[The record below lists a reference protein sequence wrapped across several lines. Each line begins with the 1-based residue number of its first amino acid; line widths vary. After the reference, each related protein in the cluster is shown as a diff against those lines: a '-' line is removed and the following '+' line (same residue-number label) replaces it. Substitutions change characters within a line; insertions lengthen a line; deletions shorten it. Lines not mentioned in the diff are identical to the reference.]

1 MARPDVPRVGRTRQA
16 QPLDPGLRRGDDCN
30 GHARQAAR
38 VTAKQPETEKME
50 QTLDVVPRRP
60 HQALIDA
67 ATLRQA
73 AVAAFVKLSPAHLV
87 KSPVM
92 AIVMLGTL
100 LAALLTATGETP
112 MGFGIA
118 VTLILLVT
126 VLFGNLAEAVAEAR
140 GRGQAASLR
149 RARKDLVARR
159 LASAN
164 GDRAGMRGEERQVA
178 AADLRPGD
186 HVVVSAGEQ
195 IPADGEIVHG
205 LATINESAVTGE
217 SAPVLREAGTDR
229 SGVIG
234 GTKVLSDE
242 IVVRVTAEP
251 GASFLDRM
259 IALVEGANRQK
270 TPNEIALT
278 MLLAAMTL
286 TFVIVCATLPAI
298 GAFVGVEVDV
308 MLLIALLVCLIP
320 TTIGGLLPAI
330 GIAGMNRALSA
341 NVLAKSGKA
350 VEVAGDVDVL
360 LLDKTGTIT
369 HGDRQ
374 ATAFH
379 VVAGVDAAQLRD
391 AALLSSLADPT
402 PEGKS
407 IVKLA
412 RAQGSSVVEP
422 DRADYLAFSAQTRM
436 SGVDLPLHTGQPA
449 GDARVIRK
457 GAGDAIA
464 RHVQSLGGQVPVE
477 LQGRIEQV
485 ARAGATPLVV
495 SEGRQVL
502 GVVELSDVVKHGVKE
517 RFARLRA
524 MGVRT
529 VMITGDNPLTAAAI
543 AAEAGVDDYI
553 AEARPEDKL
562 ARIRAEQVGGRLVAM
577 VGDGTN
583 DAPALAQ
590 ADVGLAMNSGTQ
602 AAKEAG
608 NMVDLDSDPAKLLAV
623 VEVGKQQL
631 ITRGALTTFSLAN
644 DISKYFA
651 ILPALFAA
659 AIPSM
664 AALNVMQLSSPSN
677 AVLGA
682 LIFNALIIPAL
693 IPLALRGV
701 RFKPASA
708 TALLRRNMLI
718 YGVGGV
724 LLPFVAIKVIDLLL
738 VAAGV
743 GA

>member
-1 MARPDVPRVGRTRQA
+1 MSETTSHGHHPRKPALV
-16 QPLDPGLRRGDDCN
+16 D
-30 GHARQAAR
+30 
-38 VTAKQPETEKME
+38 VTAM
-50 QTLDVVPRRP
+50 RS
-60 HQALIDA
+60 ALRDSF
-67 ATLRQA
+67 L
-73 AVAAFVKLSPAHLV
+73 KLSPRHLV

-100 LAALLTATGETP
+100 LSAVITLAGVATP
-112 MGFGIA
+112 GFGWS
-118 VTLILLVT
+118 VTLILFVT
-126 VLFGNLAEAVAEAR
+126 VLFGNFAEAIAEAR
-140 GRGQAASLR
+140 GRGQASSLR
-149 RARKDLVARR
+149 RARKDLIARKQG
-159 LASAN
+159 AN
-164 GDRAGMRGEERQVA
+164 GAETSVP

-186 HVVVSAGEQ
+186 TVIVSAGEQ
-195 IPADGEIVHG
+195 IPADGEIIHG

-242 IVVRVTAEP
+242 IVICITAEP
-251 GASFLDRM
+251 GHSFLDRM

-286 TFVIVCATLPAI
+286 TFVIVIATLPAI
-298 GAFVGVEVDV
+298 GAFVGVQVAPL
-308 MLLIALLVCLIP
+308 LLIALLVCLIP

-374 ATAFH
+374 ATVFH
-379 VVAGVDAAQLRD
+379 PLAGVDASLLRE
-391 AALLSSLADPT
+391 AAMLASLADPT

-407 IVKLA
+407 IVRLA
-412 RAQGSSVVEP
+412 REQGCTTPEP
-422 DRADYLAFSAQTRM
+422 DRADYLQFTAQTRM
-436 SGVDLPLHTGQPA
+436 SGVDLENG
-449 GDARVIRK
+449 RSIRK
-457 GAGDAIA
+457 GAGDAIK
-464 RHVQSLGGQVPVE
+464 RHVEAQGSLVPNE
-477 LQGRIEQV
+477 LTARVEQV
-485 ARAGATPLVV
+485 ARSGATPLVV
-495 SEGRQVL
+495 SEGKHVL

-517 RFARLRA
+517 KFARLRA

-553 AEARPEDKL
+553 AEATPEDKL
-562 ARIRAEQVGGRLVAM
+562 ARIRSEQAKGSLVAM

-644 DISKYFA
+644 DVSKYFA

-664 AALNVMQLSSPSN
+664 AALNVMKLSSPTN
-677 AVLGA
+677 AVLAA

-701 RFKPASA
+701 RFKPAGA

-724 LLPFVAIKVIDLLL
+724 ILPFVAIKLIDLVL
-738 VAAGV
+738 VATI

>member
-1 MARPDVPRVGRTRQA
+1 MT
-16 QPLDPGLRRGDDCN
+16 
-30 GHARQAAR
+30 
-38 VTAKQPETEKME
+38 E
-50 QTLDVVPRRP
+50 QTHLGVQRRKS
-60 HQALIDA
+60 AVAGLDA
-67 ATLRQA
+67 AGVRA
-73 AVAAFVKLSPAHLV
+73 AVLESFLKLSPRHAV
-87 KSPVM
+87 RSPIM
-92 AIVMLGTL
+92 AVVLLGTVL
-100 LAALLTATGETP
+100 SGLITIFVPGHL
-112 MGFGIA
+112 GFGAA
-118 VTLILLVT
+118 VTVILLVT
-126 VLFGNLAEAVAEAR
+126 VLFANFAEAVAEAR

-149 RARKDLVARR
+149 AARRDLVARKLDTVGKNETR
-159 LASAN
+159 VPASSLKPGDRVIVSAN
-164 GDRAGMRGEERQVA
+164 E
-178 AADLRPGD
+178 L
-186 HVVVSAGEQ
+186 
-195 IPADGEIVHG
+195 IPADGEIMRG

-242 IVVRVTAEP
+242 IVIEVSAEP
-251 GASFLDRM
+251 GHSFLDRM

-286 TFVIVCATLPAI
+286 TFLIVVATLPFFA
-298 GAFVGVEVDV
+298 GFVGAKLDPL
-308 MLLIALLVCLIP
+308 LLIALLVCLIP

-379 VVAGVDAAQLRD
+379 PLAGIDHAQLRD

-407 IVKLA
+407 IVRLA
-412 RAQGSSVVEP
+412 RELHSTVAEP
-422 DRADYLAFSAQTRM
+422 ERADYIQFTAQTRM
-436 SGVDLPLHTGQPA
+436 SGVDLPAEAA
-449 GDARVIRK
+449 GGARSIRK
-457 GAGDAIA
+457 GAGDAISQYV
-464 RHVQSLGGQVPVE
+464 RSLGGEATSE
-477 LQGRIEQV
+477 LVARIEQV
-485 ARAGATPLVV
+485 ARGGATPLVV
-495 SEGRQVL
+495 SEGRHVL

-529 VMITGDNPLTAAAI
+529 IMITGDNPLTAAAI

-562 ARIRAEQVGGRLVAM
+562 ARIRAEQAGGRLVAM

-644 DISKYFA
+644 DVSKYFA

-659 AIPSM
+659 AIPQM
-664 AALNVMQLSSPSN
+664 AALNVMRLSSPSN
-677 AVLGA
+677 AVLAA
-682 LIFNALIIPAL
+682 LIFNAIIIPAL
-693 IPLALRGV
+693 IPLALAGV
-701 RFKPASA
+701 RFKPATA
-708 TALLRRNMLI
+708 VALLRRNMLI
-718 YGVGGV
+718 YGLGGV
-724 LLPFVAIKVIDLLL
+724 LLPFVAIKLIDMAL
-738 VAAGV
+738 VAIF
-743 GA
+743 

>member
-1 MARPDVPRVGRTRQA
+1 MNIPMSPPVSR
-16 QPLDPGLRRGDDCN
+16 
-30 GHARQAAR
+30 AA
-38 VTAKQPETEKME
+38 M
-50 QTLDVVPRRP
+50 RRP
-60 HQALIDA
+60 PLLDA
-67 ATLRQA
+67 AGWRRALLESVR
-73 AVAAFVKLSPAHLV
+73 KLAPMHLLHN
-87 KSPVM
+87 PVM
-92 AIVMLGTL
+92 AIVMAGTL
-100 LAALLTATGETP
+100 LALLLTLTGNAP
-112 MGFGIA
+112 LGFGLA
-118 VTLILLVT
+118 VTAILLAT
-126 VLFGNLAEAVAEAR
+126 VLFGNFAEAVAEAR

-149 RARKDLVARR
+149 RARRDLVARR
-159 LASAN
+159 LAAPQPGAAEST
-164 GDRAGMRGEERQVA
+164 VA
-178 AADLRPGD
+178 AAELRPGD
-186 HVVVSAGEQ
+186 HVIVSAGELV
-195 IPADGEIVHG
+195 PADGEIVQG
-205 LATINESAVTGE
+205 LATINEAAVTGE

-234 GTKVLSDE
+234 GTKVLSDQ
-242 IVVRVTAEP
+242 IIVRVTAEP
-251 GASFLDRM
+251 GHSFLDRM

-278 MLLAAMTL
+278 LLLAAMSL
-286 TFVIVCATLPAI
+286 TFLVVVATLPAI
-298 GAFVGVEVDV
+298 AGFVGVRVDPL
-308 MLLIALLVCLIP
+308 LLIALLVCLIP

-330 GIAGMNRALSA
+330 GIAGMNRALAA

-369 HGDRQ
+369 YGDRQ

-379 VVAGVDAAQLRD
+379 ALAGIDAAQLRE

-407 IVKLA
+407 IVRLA
-412 RAQGSSVVEP
+412 REQGCAASEP
-422 DRADYLAFSAQTRM
+422 ERADYLAFSAQTRM
-436 SGVDLPLHTGQPA
+436 SGVDLDDG
-449 GDARVIRK
+449 RRIRK
-457 GAGDAIA
+457 GAADAIA
-464 RHVQSLGGQVPVE
+464 AHVQALGGNVPNE
-477 LQGRIEQV
+477 LQARVEQV
-485 ARAGATPLVV
+485 ARGGATPLVV
-495 SEGRQVL
+495 CEGRHVL
-502 GVVELSDVVKHGVKE
+502 GVVALSDVVKHGMREK
-517 RFARLRA
+517 FAQLRA
-524 MGVRT
+524 MGIRT

-553 AEARPEDKL
+553 AQARPEDKL
-562 ARIRAEQVGGRLVAM
+562 ARIRSEQAGGRLVAM

-590 ADVGLAMNSGTQ
+590 ADIGLAMNSGTQ

-644 DISKYFA
+644 DVSKYFA

-664 AALNVMQLSSPSN
+664 AALNVMQLSSPRN
-677 AVLGA
+677 AVLAA
-682 LIFNALIIPAL
+682 LVFNALVIPAL

-701 RFKPASA
+701 RFRPASA
-708 TALLRRNMLI
+708 TALLRRNMLV

-724 LLPFVAIKVIDLLL
+724 LLPFVAIKAIDLLL
-738 VAAGV
+738 VLVSGT
-743 GA
+743 

>member
-1 MARPDVPRVGRTRQA
+1 MNNNQSHLGAQRRTGA
-16 QPLDPGLRRGDDCN
+16 VAGLDAAGLR
-30 GHARQAAR
+30 AAIR
-38 VTAKQPETEKME
+38 ES
-50 QTLDVVPRRP
+50 
-60 HQALIDA
+60 
-67 ATLRQA
+67 
-73 AVAAFVKLSPAHLV
+73 FVKLAPHHAVRSPI
-87 KSPVM
+87 M
-92 AIVMLGTL
+92 AVVLLGTVL
-100 LAALLTATGETP
+100 SALITIFAPGNTA
-112 MGFGIA
+112 FGAA
-118 VTLILLVT
+118 VTVILFVT
-126 VLFGNLAEAVAEAR
+126 VLFANFAEAVAEAR

-149 RARKDLVARR
+149 AARRDLVARKLDTVGR
-159 LASAN
+159 NETRVAASTLKP
-164 GDRAGMRGEERQVA
+164 GDRVI
-178 AADLRPGD
+178 
-186 HVVVSAGEQ
+186 VSAGEL
-195 IPADGEIVHG
+195 IPADGEIVKG

-242 IVVRVTAEP
+242 IVVEVSAEP
-251 GASFLDRM
+251 GQSFLDRM

-286 TFVIVCATLPAI
+286 TFLIVVATLPFFA
-298 GAFVGVEVDV
+298 GFVGAKLDPL
-308 MLLIALLVCLIP
+308 LLIALLVCLIP

-369 HGDRQ
+369 FGDRQ

-379 VVAGVDAAQLRD
+379 PLAGVDRSQLRD
-391 AALLSSLADPT
+391 AALLASLADPT

-407 IVKLA
+407 IVRLA
-412 RAQGSSVVEP
+412 REQHSSSPEP
-422 DRADYLAFSAQTRM
+422 ERADYIQFTAQTRM
-436 SGVDLPLHTGQPA
+436 SGVDLPDDYPG
-449 GDARVIRK
+449 GARSIRK
-457 GAGDAIA
+457 GAGDSIA
-464 RHVQSLGGQVPVE
+464 HYVRSLGGEVAPE
-477 LQGRIEQV
+477 LAARVEQV
-485 ARAGATPLVV
+485 ARGGATPLVV
-495 SEGRQVL
+495 AEGRYVL

-562 ARIRAEQVGGRLVAM
+562 ARIRAEQAGGRL
-577 VGDGTN
+577 D
-583 DAPALAQ
+583 
-590 ADVGLAMNSGTQ
+590 GLAMNSGTQ

-644 DISKYFA
+644 DVSKYFA

-659 AIPSM
+659 AIPQM
-664 AALNVMQLSSPSN
+664 AALNIMHLSSPTN
-677 AVLGA
+677 AVLAA
-682 LIFNALIIPAL
+682 LIFNAIIIPAL
-693 IPLALRGV
+693 IPLALAGV
-701 RFKPASA
+701 RFKPATA
-708 TALLRRNMLI
+708 VALLRRNMLV
-718 YGVGGV
+718 YGLGGV
-724 LLPFVAIKVIDLLL
+724 LLPFAAIKLIDMALS
-738 VAAGV
+738 AIF
-743 GA
+743 

>member
-1 MARPDVPRVGRTRQA
+1 MNDTLNSHLGTVRRRSLAG
-16 QPLDPGLRRGDDCN
+16 LD
-30 GHARQAAR
+30 AAAMR
-38 VTAKQPETEKME
+38 AALADAFRK
-50 QTLDVVPRRP
+50 LAP
-60 HQALIDA
+60 HQAL
-67 ATLRQA
+67 R
-73 AVAAFVKLSPAHLV
+73 
-87 KSPVM
+87 SPVI
-92 AIVMLGTL
+92 AIVLLGTL
-100 LAALLTATGETP
+100 LSALITVAVPGNR
-112 MGFGIA
+112 GFGSA
-118 VTLILLVT
+118 VTAILFVT
-126 VLFGNLAEAVAEAR
+126 VLFANFAEAIAEAR

-149 RARKDLVARR
+149 AARRDLVARR
-159 LASAN
+159 LGGRTRAS
-164 GDRAGMRGEERQVA
+164 GETRIA
-178 AADLRPGD
+178 ASSLRPGD
-186 HVVVSAGEQ
+186 YVIVAAGELV
-195 IPADGEIVHG
+195 PADGEIVDG
-205 LATINESAVTGE
+205 VATINEAAVTGE

-242 IVVRVTAEP
+242 IVVQVSAEP
-251 GASFLDRM
+251 GHSFLDRM

-286 TFVIVCATLPAI
+286 TFVIVCATLPALA
-298 GAFVGVEVDV
+298 GFVGATIDPL
-308 MLLIALLVCLIP
+308 LLIALLVCLIP

-330 GIAGMNRALSA
+330 GIAGMNRALAA

-379 VVAGVDAAQLRD
+379 ALAGVDMARLREAAM
-391 AALLSSLADPT
+391 LSSLADPT

-407 IVKLA
+407 IVRLA
-412 RAQGSSVVEP
+412 REQGTALQDPSDAHYVQ
-422 DRADYLAFSAQTRM
+422 FTAQTRM
-436 SGVDLPLHTGQPA
+436 SGVDLR
-449 GDARVIRK
+449 DAEAEGGVRTIRK
-457 GAGDAIA
+457 GAGDAIE
-464 RHVQSLGGQVPVE
+464 RHVAAFGGMVPPE
-477 LQGRIEQV
+477 LKGRVEQV
-485 ARAGATPLVV
+485 ARGGATPLVV
-495 SEGRQVL
+495 SEGRHAL

-524 MGVRT
+524 MGIRT

-562 ARIRAEQVGGRLVAM
+562 ARIRAEQAGGRLVAM

-644 DISKYFA
+644 DVSKYFA

-659 AIPSM
+659 AIPQM
-664 AALNVMQLSSPSN
+664 AALNVMRLSSPSN
-677 AVLGA
+677 AVLAA
-682 LIFNALIIPAL
+682 LVFNALLIPAL
-693 IPLALRGV
+693 IPLALKGV
-701 RFKPASA
+701 RFRPASSV
-708 TALLRRNMLI
+708 ALLRRNMLM
-718 YGVGGV
+718 YGVGGI
-724 LLPFVAIKVIDLLL
+724 LLPFAGIKLIDLLL
-738 VAAGV
+738 VAM

>member
-1 MARPDVPRVGRTRQA
+1 MTQNNEPSPGSRR
-16 QPLDPGLRRGDDCN
+16 QPLL
-30 GHARQAAR
+30 
-38 VTAKQPETEKME
+38 
-50 QTLDVVPRRP
+50 
-60 HQALIDA
+60 DA
-67 ATLRQA
+67 ASLRA
-73 AVAAFVKLSPAHLV
+73 ALKGAFVKLAPQSAFRN
-87 KSPVM
+87 PVM
-92 AIVMLGTL
+92 AVVWLGTL
-100 LAALLTATGETP
+100 VTAGFTLAGRTAPGFGWTVTALL
-112 MGFGIA
+112 F
-118 VTLILLVT
+118 VT
-126 VLFGNLAEAVAEAR
+126 VLFANFAEAVAEAR

-159 LASAN
+159 L
-164 GDRAGMRGEERQVA
+164 RGENGRDGETSIPA
-178 AADLRPGD
+178 AELRPGD
-186 HVVVSAGEQ
+186 VVIVSAGQ
-195 IPADGEIVHG
+195 LVPADGEIVRG
-205 LATINESAVTGE
+205 LATINEAAVTGE

-251 GASFLDRM
+251 GNSFLDRM

-270 TPNEIALT
+270 TPNEVALGLLLVT
-278 MLLAAMTL
+278 MTVCFL
-286 TFVIVCATLPAI
+286 IVVLTLPAI
-298 GAFVGVEVDV
+298 AGFVGIHLDP
-308 MLLIALLVCLIP
+308 LLLVALLVCLIP

-330 GIAGMNRALSA
+330 GIAGMNRALAA

-379 VVAGVDAAQLRD
+379 PLAGIDMARLRE

-407 IVKLA
+407 IVRLA
-412 RAQGSSVVEP
+412 RDADRPIDEP
-422 DRADYLAFSAQTRM
+422 EHARFVAFSAQTRM
-436 SGVDLPLHTGQPA
+436 SGVDIDDAA
-449 GDARVIRK
+449 GTRSIRK
-457 GAGDAIA
+457 GAADAIQQ
-464 RHVQSLGGQVPVE
+464 HVAGLGGTVSPE
-477 LQGRIEQV
+477 LQGRVEQV
-485 ARAGATPLVV
+485 ARKGATPLVV
-495 SEGRQVL
+495 AEGRHVL
-502 GVVELSDVVKHGVKE
+502 GVVELSDVVKSGIKE
-517 RFARLRA
+517 KFARLRA
-524 MGVRT
+524 MGIKT

-553 AEARPEDKL
+553 AQARPEDKL
-562 ARIRAEQVGGRLVAM
+562 ARIRGEQAGGRLVAM

-644 DISKYFA
+644 DVSKYFA
-651 ILPALFAA
+651 ILPAMFAVGV
-659 AIPSM
+659 PSM
-664 AALNVMQLSSPSN
+664 AALNVMHLSSPAN
-677 AVLGA
+677 AVVAA
-682 LIFNALIIPAL
+682 LIFNAIIIPLL

-701 RFKPASA
+701 RFRPSGA
-708 TALLRRNMLI
+708 TALLRRNMLV
-718 YGVGGV
+718 YGGGGV
-724 LLPFVAIKVIDLLL
+724 LLPFVAIKLIDMAL
-738 VAAGV
+738 AATV
-743 GA
+743 GI

>member
-1 MARPDVPRVGRTRQA
+1 MNDTTQPLPAAARRPSAMFDAASLRGAMIDAFRKLAPRQA
-16 QPLDPGLRRGDDCN
+16 L
-30 GHARQAAR
+30 
-38 VTAKQPETEKME
+38 
-50 QTLDVVPRRP
+50 
-60 HQALIDA
+60 
-67 ATLRQA
+67 
-73 AVAAFVKLSPAHLV
+73 
-87 KSPVM
+87 KSPII
-92 AIVMLGTL
+92 AIVLLGTL
-100 LAALLTATGETP
+100 LSALITAATP
-112 MGFGIA
+112 GNPAFGIA
-118 VTLILLVT
+118 VTLILFVT
-126 VLFGNLAEAVAEAR
+126 VLFANFAEAIAEAR

-149 RARKDLVARR
+149 AARRDLVARR
-159 LASAN
+159 LEGRTRAS
-164 GDRAGMRGEERQVA
+164 GETRVA
-178 AADLRPGD
+178 AATLKPGD
-186 HVVVSAGEQ
+186 RVVVSAGEFV
-195 IPADGEIVHG
+195 PADGEIVEG
-205 LATINESAVTGE
+205 VATINEAAVTGE

-242 IVVRVTAEP
+242 IVVQVSAEP
-251 GASFLDRM
+251 GHSFLDRM

-270 TPNEIALT
+270 TPNEVALT

-286 TFVIVCATLPAI
+286 TFLIVVATLPALA
-298 GAFVGVEVDV
+298 GFVNATLDPL
-308 MLLIALLVCLIP
+308 LLIALLVCLIP

-330 GIAGMNRALSA
+330 GIAGMNRALAA

-369 HGDRQ
+369 YGDRQ

-379 VVAGVDAAQLRD
+379 PVAGIDAAQLRD

-412 RAQGSSVVEP
+412 REQGTALQDPANARFV
-422 DRADYLAFSAQTRM
+422 AFTAQTRM
-436 SGVDLPLHTGQPA
+436 SGVDLPGANDT
-449 GDARVIRK
+449 RVIRK
-457 GAGDAIA
+457 GAGDAIE
-464 RHVQSLGGQVPVE
+464 RHVTAMGGTVPAE
-477 LQGRIEQV
+477 LRGRIEQV
-485 ARAGATPLVV
+485 ARGGATPLVV
-495 SEGRQVL
+495 SEGRHVL
-502 GVVELSDVVKHGVKE
+502 GVIELSDVVKHGVKE

-524 MGVRT
+524 MGIRT

-562 ARIRAEQVGGRLVAM
+562 ARIRAEQAGGRLIAM

-644 DISKYFA
+644 DVSKYFA

-659 AIPSM
+659 AIPQM
-664 AALNVMQLSSPSN
+664 AALNVMALSSPRN
-677 AVLGA
+677 AVLAA
-682 LIFNALIIPAL
+682 LVFNAIVIPAL
-693 IPLALRGV
+693 IPLALKGV

-708 TALLRRNMLI
+708 VVLLRRNMLL

-724 LLPFVAIKVIDLLL
+724 LLPFAGIKLIDMALVAIGI
-738 VAAGV
+738 
-743 GA
+743 

>member
-1 MARPDVPRVGRTRQA
+1 MNDMTHPQQTPAVARRAPAMFDAASLRGTMLDAFRKLAPRQA
-16 QPLDPGLRRGDDCN
+16 L
-30 GHARQAAR
+30 
-38 VTAKQPETEKME
+38 
-50 QTLDVVPRRP
+50 
-60 HQALIDA
+60 
-67 ATLRQA
+67 
-73 AVAAFVKLSPAHLV
+73 
-87 KSPVM
+87 KSPII
-92 AIVMLGTL
+92 AIVLLGTL
-100 LAALLTATGETP
+100 LSALITATTP
-112 MGFGIA
+112 GNPAFGIA
-118 VTLILLVT
+118 VTLILFVT
-126 VLFGNLAEAVAEAR
+126 VLFANFAEAIAEAR

-149 RARKDLVARR
+149 AARRDLVARR
-159 LASAN
+159 LN
-164 GDRAGMRGEERQVA
+164 GRTRAGGEARVA
-178 AADLRPGD
+178 AATLKPGD
-186 HVVVSAGEQ
+186 RVIVSAGEFV
-195 IPADGEIVHG
+195 PADGEIVEG
-205 LATINESAVTGE
+205 VATINEAAVTGE

-242 IVVRVTAEP
+242 IVVQVSAEV
-251 GASFLDRM
+251 GHSFLDRM

-286 TFVIVCATLPAI
+286 TFLIVVATLPALA
-298 GAFVGVEVDV
+298 GFVNASLDPL
-308 MLLIALLVCLIP
+308 LLIALLVCLIP

-330 GIAGMNRALSA
+330 GIAGMNRALAA

-369 HGDRQ
+369 YGDRQ

-379 VVAGVDAAQLRD
+379 PVAGVDASQLRD

-412 RAQGSSVVEP
+412 REQGTALQDPSSAHFV
-422 DRADYLAFSAQTRM
+422 AFTAQTRM
-436 SGVDLPLHTGQPA
+436 SGVDLA
-449 GDARVIRK
+449 GASDTRVIRK
-457 GAGDAIA
+457 GAGDAIE
-464 RHVQSLGGQVPVE
+464 RHVVAMGGTVPVE
-477 LQGRIEQV
+477 LRGRIEQV
-485 ARAGATPLVV
+485 ARGGATPLVV
-495 SEGRQVL
+495 SEGRHVL
-502 GVVELSDVVKHGVKE
+502 GVIELSDVVKHGVKE

-524 MGVRT
+524 MGIRT

-562 ARIRAEQVGGRLVAM
+562 ARIRAEQAGGRLIAM

-644 DISKYFA
+644 DVSKYFA

-659 AIPSM
+659 AIPQM
-664 AALNVMQLSSPSN
+664 AALNIMALSSPRN
-677 AVLGA
+677 AVLAA
-682 LIFNALIIPAL
+682 LVFNAIVIPAL
-693 IPLALRGV
+693 IPLALKGV

-708 TALLRRNMLI
+708 VVLLRRNMLL

-724 LLPFVAIKVIDLLL
+724 LLPFAGIKLIDMALVAI
-738 VAAGV
+738 GM
-743 GA
+743 

>member
-1 MARPDVPRVGRTRQA
+1 MTDTTHNHLGIARRQA
-16 QPLDPGLRRGDDCN
+16 LAGLDGASLR
-30 GHARQAAR
+30 A
-38 VTAKQPETEKME
+38 
-50 QTLDVVPRRP
+50 
-60 HQALIDA
+60 ALIDSF
-67 ATLRQA
+67 R
-73 AVAAFVKLSPAHLV
+73 KLSPRQAL
-87 KSPVM
+87 KSPVI
-92 AIVMLGTL
+92 AIVLLGTIL
-100 LAALLTATGETP
+100 SALITVAVPGHLV
-112 MGFGIA
+112 FGTA
-118 VTLILLVT
+118 VTLILFVT
-126 VLFGNLAEAVAEAR
+126 VLFANFAEAIAEAR

-149 RARKDLVARR
+149 AARRDLVARR
-159 LASAN
+159 LESKLRGSNEARIAAS
-164 GDRAGMRGEERQVA
+164 E
-178 AADLRPGD
+178 LRPGD
-186 HVVVSAGEQ
+186 LVIVSAGEF
-195 IPADGEIVHG
+195 IPADGEIVRG
-205 LATINESAVTGE
+205 VATINEAAVTGE

-242 IVVRVTAEP
+242 IVVQVSAEP
-251 GASFLDRM
+251 GNSFLDRM

-286 TFVIVCATLPAI
+286 TFLIVCATLPAI
-298 GAFVGVEVDV
+298 AGFVGAKLDPL
-308 MLLIALLVCLIP
+308 LLIALLVCLIP

-330 GIAGMNRALSA
+330 GIAGMNRALAA

-379 VVAGVDAAQLRD
+379 PLAGVDMSQLRD

-412 RAQGSSVVEP
+412 RELKSTVPEP
-422 DRADYLAFSAQTRM
+422 EHADYVQFTAQTRM
-436 SGVDLPLHTGQPA
+436 SGVDVDG
-449 GDARVIRK
+449 RVIRK
-457 GAGDAIA
+457 GAGDAIS
-464 RHVQSLGGQVPVE
+464 RHVQTLGGQVVPE
-477 LQGRIEQV
+477 LNARIEQV
-485 ARAGATPLVV
+485 ARGGATPLVV
-495 SEGRQVL
+495 AEGRHVL
-502 GVVELSDVVKHGVKE
+502 GVIELSDVVKHGVKE

-524 MGVRT
+524 MGIKT

-562 ARIRAEQVGGRLVAM
+562 ARIRAEQAGGRLIAM

-644 DISKYFA
+644 DVSKYFA

-659 AIPSM
+659 AIPQM
-664 AALNVMQLSSPSN
+664 AALNVMQLSSPTN
-677 AVLGA
+677 AVLAA
-682 LIFNALIIPAL
+682 LVFNAIIIPAL
-693 IPLALRGV
+693 IPLALKGV
-701 RFKPASA
+701 RFKPASSV
-708 TALLRRNMLI
+708 ALLRRNMLM

-724 LLPFVAIKVIDLLL
+724 LLPFAGIKLIDLLL
-738 VAAGV
+738 VAMGL
-743 GA
+743 